1 MFRLLLIFIVAM
13 VLVTIVWG
21 QDAPLSPDQ
30 FPNNYL
36 PEDFIYEVVEEAPAL
51 PSINTTNN
59 PVTINVNDLPR
70 TGNTALPA
78 AGATPAQN
86 RGIFNQTTGASSTVT
101 NRLIPNSIQTE
112 DAVFNPQTTPLFGVP
127 LPQTQAVTPTL
138 PTASQPTFIPPSAIA
153 SEELSFNPKTANNFG
168 LIDTTNNGFNANLWQ
183 GLTAKR
189 AEELITPLLT
199 PQTHNMWAQNTL
211 QRLLLTRATAPIS
224 NTSSTSWLSARAHKL
239 IQLGQSEDAYNL
251 IRQVPKTE
259 LNTDAN
265 LAETWVSTQ
274 LLAGKTTNACPIV
287 KNQVKNNDAEFW
299 QNHLILC
306 QLLQNETQKLN
317 LSLAAL
323 SAENLPKNTSLFTL
337 INATQ
342 DPSPTSALSKN
353 NTQPNYFNTPEA
365 TILAS
370 YPSFYTQVSAA
381 TPIQNLALARIIK
394 SNKLPLKLRL
404 QAAENLANKTNNRQH
419 IEQLKNLYKT
429 AQFTPQQV
437 TDPLGNS
444 QTQPS
449 TSMARA
455 LLFQASQLAPQ
466 TSLRASSQDALYTS
480 LNTDNLHHLNPN
492 FTATTNI
499 LTPSPELAWLAPKMI
514 RYALENQDINRA
526 QAWLSALNQ
535 NTTLSPELAQKRT
548 TLTLAIAIY
557 NQANIT
563 IPLTSWLANQTAH
576 SALQTQQILSSID
589 ALGLNVPSEVWQ
601 SVAGQLTN
609 LQSTSTS
616 TGPLWLRLVA
626 DALQNERQAEV
637 LLLLMQPLSTT
648 ALTDLA
654 PLTLANI
661 VTALGY
667 LNMQEDA
674 RNLTLQILL
683 QNI

>member
-1 MFRLLLIFIVAM
+1 M
-13 VLVTIVWG
+13 VLVTVVWG

-36 PEDFIYEVVEEAPAL
+36 PEDFIYEVVEESPAL

-70 TGNTALPA
+70 TSNTAIPA

-86 RGIFNQTTGASSTVT
+86 RGIFNQTTGAPPATS

-112 DAVFNPQTTPLFGVP
+112 NTVRTPQTTPLFGVP
-127 LPQTQAVTPTL
+127 LPQTQAVTATL
-138 PTASQPTFIPPSAIA
+138 PTASQPTFIPPSSIT

-211 QRLLLTRATAPIS
+211 QRLLLTRATAPMN

-259 LNTDAN
+259 LNTNAN

-323 SAENLPKNTSLFTL
+323 SAENLPHNTSLFTL

-342 DPSPTSALSKN
+342 DPSPTSVLSKN

-394 SNKLPLKLRL
+394 SNKLPLELRL

-419 IEQLKNLYKT
+419 TEQLKNLYKT

-437 TDPLGNS
+437 TDPLGS
-444 QTQPS
+444 AQTQTSP
-449 TSMARA
+449 SMARA

-480 LNTDNLHHLNPN
+480 LTADNLHHLNPH
-492 FTATTNI
+492 FTATINT
-499 LTPSPELAWLAPKMI
+499 LAPTPELAWLAPKI
-514 RYALENQDINRA
+514 VRYALENQDITRA
-526 QAWLSALNQ
+526 QAWLTALNQ

-563 IPLTSWLANQTAH
+563 TPLTNWLANQTA
-576 SALQTQQILSSID
+576 SNALQTQQILSSID
-589 ALGLNVPSEVWQ
+589 ALGLSVPSEVWQ

-648 ALTDLA
+648 ALTNLA